1 MCGVWAA
8 AYLVQNLAYSLRLK
22 QVAFVDVVLI
32 AAGITIMNKSNTDLV
47 PWAAGAAT
55 VGVVILFAI
64 VQIVQIILTRIATRV
79 SHRSSTAV
87 LPKDA
92 ELTINPAQGVAT

>member
-1 MCGVWAA
+1 
-8 AYLVQNLAYSLRLK
+8 
-22 QVAFVDVVLI
+22 
-32 AAGITIMNKSNTDLV
+32 
-47 PWAAGAAT
+47 
-55 VGVVILFAI
+55 
-64 VQIVQIILTRIATRV
+64 VQIVQIVLTRIATRV